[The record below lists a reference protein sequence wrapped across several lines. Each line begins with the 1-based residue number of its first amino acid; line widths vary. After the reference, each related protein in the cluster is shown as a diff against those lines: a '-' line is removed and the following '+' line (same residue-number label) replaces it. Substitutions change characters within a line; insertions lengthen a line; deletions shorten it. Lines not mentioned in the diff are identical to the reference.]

1 MLHPVMKNSHG
12 RLVFPSNF
20 IPELDV
26 TALDSLETLEAVIER
41 DFESKAPSGTD
52 ILTRIQEG
60 GYRSRAELLR
70 DMAMNLFWTNR
81 YALTMYDK
89 HVTRWRDV
97 PRNREDVYVP
107 VLTPWEDGD
116 RKVAA
121 VREAYPA
128 LDARWDGAVEDEV
141 YELLFDVFAHRNYH
155 ATALTAIKPTVQQVL
170 VDPSQLVIR
179 VNDYDPDFPVFRDDE
194 ILDAH
199 EEVPELEA
207 LRRWA
212 MVLHN
217 QFPWNRSSAE
227 LVPAAE
233 LRDDDHVIVYRPR
246 SREVQRFIRRATA
259 GHSGRR
265 RAGAPA
271 VEAKAPA
278 RPYRPIVVRDLAV
291 QPQILSLA
299 VAGGEEVC
307 SNEDLI
313 RNSAYNWS
321 PMTAE
326 QIVDK
331 TGIRQ
336 RLYTLSQIEDLALQ
350 AARSALDHAGVGPEE
365 VGAVLVATCTNDR
378 LMPSIAT
385 YVSGELGIHQTHASY
400 DLIAACAGLPYA
412 LAEAT
417 RILQDVERPVL
428 VVCAEK
434 FSDKIGNVRP
444 SRMIFGDGAAAL
456 LIGVAP
462 EGATPD
468 LEYLNTYASGP
479 VSQVNSIIWPN
490 PEFDNNLTVYGPEV
504 KDLAGRY
511 LAQMLAE
518 IAELPDPDGKA
529 SSLLDSVELIV
540 PHQANKSMVID
551 LATRSGLTPEQ
562 LYFNI
567 DRVGNTSSASIPLA
581 IFDAVRDGLIDR
593 PARIFAPGFGA
604 GSVAGYAIM
613 RVDPAVMAAP
623 SVATGAH
630 VFDHGSS
637 VEDVA
642 VAFN

>member
-1 MLHPVMKNSHG
+1 MLQSVMKNSHD

-26 TALDSLETLEAVIER
+26 TALDSLETLEAVIQR
-41 DFESKAPSGTD
+41 DFEAKAPSGKK
-52 ILTRIQEG
+52 ILACIEAGTYVR
-60 GYRSRAELLR
+60 RSDLLR
-70 DMAMNLFWTNR
+70 DIAMNLFWTNR
-81 YALTMYDK
+81 FVMTMYDK
-89 HVTRWRDV
+89 HVTRWKDV
-97 PRNREDVYVP
+97 PRNRHDVYMSA
-107 VLTPWEDGD
+107 LTPWKDSD

-121 VREAYPA
+121 VREAYPTLEA
-128 LDARWDGAVEDEV
+128 RSDAAAEDEV
-141 YELLFDVFAHRNYH
+141 FELLFDVFAHRRFQ
-155 ATALTAIKPTVQQVL
+155 ATDLSAVKPTVAQIL
-170 VDPSQLVIR
+170 ADPSQLVTR
-179 VNDYDPDFPVFRDDE
+179 LTDYDPDYPVFRDDE

-199 EEVPELEA
+199 EDDPELEA
-207 LRRWA
+207 QRRWA

-217 QFPWNRSSAE
+217 QFPWDRSKTE
-227 LVPAAE
+227 LVEARE
-233 LRDDDHVIVYRPR
+233 LRDDDYVIVLRPK
-246 SREVQRFIRRATA
+246 SRDVQRFIWRATA
-259 GHSGRR
+259 GKKGRR
-265 RAGAPA
+265 RGGAPA
-271 VEAKAPA
+271 VEAKPPV

-291 QPQILSLA
+291 QPRIRALA
-299 VAGGEEVC
+299 VVGGEEVC
-307 SNEDLI
+307 TNEDLI

-321 PMTAE
+321 PMSADE
-326 QIVDK
+326 IVTK
-331 TGIRQ
+331 TGIQQ
-336 RLYTLSQIEDLALQ
+336 RLYSFAQIEDLALN
-350 AARSALDHAGVGPEE
+350 AARSAIAHAGVGAEE
-365 VGAVLVATCTNDR
+365 IGAVIVATCTNDR

-417 RILQDVERPVL
+417 RILQDVQRPVL

-456 LIGVAP
+456 LIDVAP
-462 EGATPD
+462 EGETPD
-468 LEYLNTYASGP
+468 LEYLNSYASGP

-490 PEFDNNLTVYGPEV
+490 AEFDNNLTVYGPEV

-518 IAELPDPDGKA
+518 IAGLPDPDGQA
-529 SSLLDSVELIV
+529 SSLLDSVELII
-540 PHQANKSMVID
+540 PHQANKSMIID
-551 LATRSGLTPEQ
+551 LATKSGLTPDQ

-581 IFDAVRDGLIDR
+581 IFDAVRDGLITK
-593 PARIFAPGFGA
+593 PTRIFAPGFGA

-623 SVATGAH
+623 MAESERH
-630 VFDHGSS
+630 VFEYGST

-642 VAFN
+642 LAFN

>member
-1 MLHPVMKNSHG
+1 MLQSVMKNSHG

-26 TALDSLETLEAVIER
+26 TALDSLDTLEEVIQR
-41 DFESKAPSGTD
+41 DFESKAPSGTE
-52 ILTRIQEG
+52 ILQRIEQG
-60 GYRSRAELLR
+60 KYARRSDLLR
-70 DMAMNLFWTNR
+70 DIAMNLFWTNR
-81 YALTMYDK
+81 YAMTMYDK
-89 HVTRWRDV
+89 HVTRWKDV
-97 PRNREDVYVP
+97 PRNREDVYIP
-107 VLTPWEDGD
+107 ALTPWEDGG
-116 RKVAA
+116 RKVEA
-121 VREAYPA
+121 VREVYPT
-128 LDARWDGAVEDEV
+128 LDARWDATVEDEV
-141 YELLFDVFAHRNYH
+141 FKTLFDVFAHRRFH
-155 ATALTAIKPTVQQVL
+155 ATELSAIKPTVEQIL
-170 VDPSQLVIR
+170 ADPSQLVARIT
-179 VNDYDPDFPVFRDDE
+179 DYDPNYPVFRDEE
-194 ILDAH
+194 ILDVH
-199 EEVPELEA
+199 EDVPQLEA
-207 LRRWA
+207 LRRWS

-217 QFPWNRSSAE
+217 QFPWDRSKTE
-227 LVPAAE
+227 LVEARE
-233 LRDDDHVIVYRPR
+233 LRDEDYVIVYRPK
-246 SREVQRFIRRATA
+246 SRDVQRFIRRATT

-271 VEAKAPA
+271 VEAKAPV
-278 RPYRPIVVRDLAV
+278 RPYKPIVVRDLTV
-291 QPQILSLA
+291 QPRILALA
-299 VAGGEEVC
+299 VAGGEEIC
-307 SNEDLI
+307 TNDDLI

-331 TGIRQ
+331 TGIRE
-336 RLYTLSQIEDLALQ
+336 RLYTFSQVEDLALN

-365 VGAVLVATCTNDR
+365 VGAVIVATCTNDR

-385 YVSGELGIHQTHASY
+385 YVSGELGIHQTNASY

-462 EGATPD
+462 EGETPD

-511 LAQMLAE
+511 LAQMLGE
-518 IAELPDPDGKA
+518 ISELPDPDGRA

-551 LATRSGLTPEQ
+551 LATKSGLTPEQ
-562 LYFNI
+562 LFFNI

-581 IFDAVRDGLIDR
+581 IFDAVRDGVIDR
-593 PARIFAPGFGA
+593 PTRIFAPGFGA

-623 SVATGAH
+623 AAAADAH
-630 VFDHGSS
+630 VFEHGSS

>member
-20 IPELDV
+20 IPELDL

-41 DFESKAPSGTD
+41 DFESKAPSGTE
-52 ILTRIQEG
+52 ILTRIQDG
-60 GYRSRAELLR
+60 GYASRADLLR

-89 HVTRWRDV
+89 HVTRWKDV

-121 VREAYPA
+121 VRDAYPT
-128 LDARWDGAVEDEV
+128 LDAHWDASVEDEV

-170 VDPSQLVIR
+170 ADPSQLVIR
-179 VNDYDPDFPVFRDDE
+179 VGDYDPDFPVFRDDE
-194 ILDAH
+194 ILDVH
-199 EEVPELEA
+199 EDVPELEA
-207 LRRWA
+207 LRRWS

-233 LRDDDHVIVYRPR
+233 LRDDDHVIVYRPKNR
-246 SREVQRFIRRATA
+246 DVQRFIRRATA

-291 QPQILSLA
+291 KPQILSLA

-326 QIVDK
+326 QIVAK

-428 VVCAEK
+428 VICAEK

-456 LIGVAP
+456 LVGVAP
-462 EGATPD
+462 EGETPD

-518 IAELPDPDGKA
+518 IGELPDPDGEA
-529 SSLLDSVELIV
+529 TSLLDSVELIV

-593 PARIFAPGFGA
+593 PTRIFAPGFGA

-623 SVATGAH
+623 AVATGAH
-630 VFDHGSS
+630 VFEHGSS

>member
-20 IPELDV
+20 IPELDL

-41 DFESKAPSGTD
+41 DFESKAPSGTE
-52 ILTRIQEG
+52 ILTRIQDG
-60 GYRSRAELLR
+60 GYASRADLLR

-89 HVTRWRDV
+89 HVTRWKDV

-121 VREAYPA
+121 VRDAYPT
-128 LDARWDGAVEDEV
+128 LDAHWDASVEDEV

-170 VDPSQLVIR
+170 ADPSQLVIR
-179 VNDYDPDFPVFRDDE
+179 VGDYDPDFPVFRDDE
-194 ILDAH
+194 ILDVH
-199 EEVPELEA
+199 EDVPELEA
-207 LRRWA
+207 LRRWS

-233 LRDDDHVIVYRPR
+233 LRDDDHVIVYRPKNR
-246 SREVQRFIRRATA
+246 DVQRFIRRATA

-291 QPQILSLA
+291 KPQILSLA

-326 QIVDK
+326 QIVAK

-428 VVCAEK
+428 VICAEK

-462 EGATPD
+462 EDATPD

-518 IAELPDPDGKA
+518 IGELPDPDGEA

-593 PARIFAPGFGA
+593 PTRIFAPGFGA

-623 SVATGAH
+623 AVATGAH
-630 VFDHGSS
+630 VFEHGSS